1 MRLTKLN
8 IGLLLKLALSTK
20 VNIMSSNV
28 IVPSSPEDRKKILD
42 ALVEISNSL
51 TRIEAERDLIKDIL
65 TSVEDK
71 FELPKKYTRKLAKI
85 YHKQNFTEVQQE
97 QDDVESLYESVA
109 K

>member
-1 MRLTKLN
+1 MQVIQLS
-8 IGLLLKLALSTK
+8 IGLLLSLVLSTK
-20 VNIMSSNV
+20 VNIMSNV

-65 TSVEDK
+65 VSVEDK

-85 YHKQNFTEVQQE
+85 YHKQNFTEVQEE
-97 QDDVESLYESVA
+97 QDTLETLYETVA

>member
-1 MRLTKLN
+1 MQVIQLS
-8 IGLLLKLALSTK
+8 IGLLLSLVLSTK
-20 VNIMSSNV
+20 VNIMSNV

-42 ALVEISNSL
+42 ALIEISNSL

-71 FELPKKYTRKLAKI
+71 FELPKKYTRKLSKI
-85 YHKQNFTEVQQE
+85 YHKQNFTEVQEE
-97 QDDVESLYESVA
+97 QDTLETLYETVA